1 MAEIAAPI
9 EQQAPGRLTILAA
22 RLRQFATPTAIISLI
37 LALLLIFLVA
47 NPLFQLVKESLT
59 DPKSG
64 GLTFANYVAAF
75 ARPRYVQAFINSLQL
90 GACVAI
96 AAGAIGVPL
105 AWAVSRTDM
114 PCRNLVHGMVIGSFL
129 IPPFVGAIGWIL
141 LGGPNAGW
149 INRIYMAITGA
160 ESGPF
165 NIFSFWGLVLVISL
179 YVFPLVYVF
188 TKSAL
193 DLVSTE
199 MEEAAA
205 ILGSGP
211 ASTTVRITLPLVLP
225 SILGSLF
232 IVFLEVLGLFGTAA
246 LIAIPAG
253 FNVVT
258 TQLAAFFEN
267 PVRVEV
273 AAAFSMPLILI
284 TIVLLGAQRLMLAR
298 KGYVTVGGKG
308 GHRSLM
314 RVGAFRWVLIGYA
327 GLIGMLSVVA
337 PMYIILQSAF
347 TKAWVKG
354 LSADNLTLANF
365 YQALIGQP
373 SIRQSLVN
381 TFHYAFWAATICT
394 ILGFAVAYIS
404 RRKLLPFASALSG
417 VTLAP
422 FAVPGIVLAICF
434 YAAYAPPPFSLYGF
448 GALIIIA
455 FVTRFLPIAFV
466 NSNSAIQGLH
476 PELEEAVRIA
486 GGTQIRAVWEVVLPV
501 LKMSLLGSWLLIFV
515 IGTRELSTAM
525 FLSGPQTRVVSV
537 LTIEMSEQGQYEI
550 LSAIAVLLLLVT
562 GIVVAIGTKIVG
574 RDFMLRRT

>member
-1 MAEIAAPI
+1 MADTVAPRD
-9 EQQAPGRLTILAA
+9 ETPGPFSILGA
-22 RLRQFATPTAIISLI
+22 RLRQFLTPTAVVSLL
-37 LALLLIFLVA
+37 LAILLIFLVA

-59 DPKSG
+59 DAKTG
-64 GLTFANYVAAF
+64 GLSFANYAAAF
-75 ARPRYVQAFINSLQL
+75 ARPRYIQAFINSLQL
-90 GACVAI
+90 GVCVAL
-96 AAGAIGVPL
+96 AAGIIGVPL
-105 AWAVSRTDM
+105 AWAVSRTNM
-114 PCRNLVHGMVIGSFL
+114 PCRTIVHGMVIASFL
-129 IPPFVGAIGWIL
+129 VPPFVGAIGWIL

-149 INRIYMAITGA
+149 INRTYMAITGA
-160 ESGPF
+160 SAGPF
-165 NIFSFWGLVLVISL
+165 NIFTFWGLVLVISL

-188 TKSAL
+188 SKSAL

-211 ASTTVRITLPLVLP
+211 ASTTLRITLPLILP
-225 SILGSLF
+225 AILGSLF

-284 TIVLLGAQRLMLAR
+284 TVLLLGVQRLLLAR

-314 RVGAFRWVLIGYA
+314 NLGWFRWVMLAYAALIG
-327 GLIGMLSVVA
+327 LLSVVA

-354 LSADNLTLANF
+354 LTPGNLTLDNF
-365 YQALIGQP
+365 YQALVAQP
-373 SIRQSLVN
+373 SIRQSLLN

-394 ILGFAVAYIS
+394 MLGFAVAYIA
-404 RRKLLPFASALSG
+404 RRKLLPFAGVLSA

-434 YAAYAPPPFSLYGF
+434 YAAYAPPPFSLYGL
-448 GALIIIA
+448 GILIVIA

-486 GGTQIRAVWEVVLPV
+486 GGSQGRAIWEVVLPL

-525 FLSGPQTRVVSV
+525 FLSGPQTRVISV

-562 GIVVAIGTKIVG
+562 GVVVAVGTKIVG

>member
-1 MAEIAAPI
+1 MADIAAPTKY
-9 EQQAPGRLTILAA
+9 APGRLAILGMRA
-22 RLRQFATPTAIISLI
+22 RRLATPTVLTSLC

-59 DPKSG
+59 NATTG
-64 GLTFANYVAAF
+64 EWTFANYVAAF
-75 ARPRYVQAFINSLQL
+75 ARPRYIQAFINSLQL
-90 GACVAI
+90 GACVAL
-96 AAGAIGVPL
+96 AAGFIGVPL

-114 PCRNLVHGMVIGSFL
+114 PCRNIVHGMVIVSFL
-129 IPPFVGAIGWIL
+129 VPPFVGAIGWIL

-149 INRIYMAITGA
+149 INRIYMALTGA
-160 ESGPF
+160 QSGPF
-165 NIFSFWGLVLVISL
+165 NIFTFWGLVLVISL

-188 TKSAL
+188 SKSAL

-211 ASTTVRITLPLVLP
+211 ASTTLRITLPLILP

-273 AAAFSMPLILI
+273 AAAFSMPLVLI
-284 TIVLLGAQRLMLAR
+284 TVVLLGAQRLLLAR
-298 KGYVTVGGKG
+298 KGYVTVSGKG
-308 GHRSLM
+308 GHRTPM
-314 RVGAFRWVLIGYA
+314 RLGWFRWFMLGYAALIGA
-327 GLIGMLSVVA
+327 LAVVA
-337 PMYIILQSAF
+337 PMYVILQSAF

-354 LSADNLTLANF
+354 LTIDNLTLANF

-373 SIRQSLVN
+373 SIRQSLIN

-394 ILGFAVAYIS
+394 ALGFAIAYIS
-404 RRKLLPFASALSG
+404 QRRLLPFASALSG
-417 VTLAP
+417 ITLAP

-434 YAAYAPPPFSLYGF
+434 YAAYAPPPFSLYGL
-448 GALIIIA
+448 GALIVIA

-486 GGTQIRAVWEVVLPV
+486 GGTQGRAVREVVLPV

-550 LSAIAVLLLLVT
+550 LSAIAVVLLLIT
-562 GIVVAIGTKIVG
+562 GLVVAIGTKIIG

>member
-1 MAEIAAPI
+1 MADIAAPTKY
-9 EQQAPGRLTILAA
+9 APGRLAILGMRA
-22 RLRQFATPTAIISLI
+22 RRLATPTVLTSLC

-59 DPKSG
+59 NATTG
-64 GLTFANYVAAF
+64 EWTFANYVAAF
-75 ARPRYVQAFINSLQL
+75 ARPRYIQAFINSLQL
-90 GACVAI
+90 GACVAL
-96 AAGAIGVPL
+96 AAGFIGVPL

-114 PCRNLVHGMVIGSFL
+114 PCRNIVHGMVIVSFL
-129 IPPFVGAIGWIL
+129 VPPFVGAIGWIL

-149 INRIYMAITGA
+149 INRIYMALTGA
-160 ESGPF
+160 QSGPF
-165 NIFSFWGLVLVISL
+165 NIFTFWGLVLVISL

-188 TKSAL
+188 SKSAL

-211 ASTTVRITLPLVLP
+211 ASTTLRITLPLILP

-273 AAAFSMPLILI
+273 AAAFSMPLVLI
-284 TIVLLGAQRLMLAR
+284 TVVLLGAQRLLLAR
-298 KGYVTVGGKG
+298 KGYVTVSGKG
-308 GHRSLM
+308 GHRTPM
-314 RVGAFRWVLIGYA
+314 RLGWFGWFMLGYAALIGA
-327 GLIGMLSVVA
+327 LAVVA
-337 PMYIILQSAF
+337 PMYVILQSAF

-354 LSADNLTLANF
+354 LTIDNLTLANF

-373 SIRQSLVN
+373 SIRQSLIN

-394 ILGFAVAYIS
+394 ALGFAIAYIS
-404 RRKLLPFASALSG
+404 QRRLLPFASALSG
-417 VTLAP
+417 ITLAP

-434 YAAYAPPPFSLYGF
+434 YAAYAPPPFSLYGL
-448 GALIIIA
+448 GALIVIA
-455 FVTRFLPIAFV
+455 FVTRFLPIAVV

-486 GGTQIRAVWEVVLPV
+486 GGTQGRAVREVVLPV

-550 LSAIAVLLLLVT
+550 LSAIAVVLLLTT
-562 GIVVAIGTKIVG
+562 GLIVAIGTKIIG